1 MGTAKH
7 IKRVKRI
14 GELRELIRRH
24 DYLYYVNDK
33 PEIAD
38 AAYDKLLRELT
49 ELERAHPELATSDSP
64 TERVGGKVQSAFGE
78 VTHLA
83 PMLSLESLMS
93 ADEVLEF
100 GKRVE
105 KGGVSDPSYMAEPKF
120 DGLSVELVYTGGRF
134 ERGSTRGDG
143 TTGENVTENLKT
155 IRSLPLRLFSEARDL
170 PETLAVRAEAIMR
183 VGEFE
188 SLNRRMIELG
198 KEPFANPRNA
208 AAGSLRQLDPGITAS
223 RPLDLFAYEVMHVIH
238 GGGGAALG
246 SQSASLRA
254 LSEWGFRVEKSSRL
268 CETLDEVVAYHNE
281 LEAKRDELDYEL
293 DGVVVKVDR
302 HDQQAELG
310 ARSRTPRWAVA
321 FKFKPRQELT
331 DVVDIAVQVGR
342 TGKLTPVALLRPVDV
357 SGVTVSRA
365 TLHNQDEVLRKDV
378 RVGDRVR
385 IQRAGDVIPEVV
397 EVLPAGRRRRA
408 EPFRMPAVCPVSGS
422 PVVAKGANHYC
433 TGGWACRAQ
442 QTGRIQHFASK
453 GAMEIEFLGEKTVA
467 QFVEGGLV
475 HDLAD
480 LYNLTRDDLLPLEG
494 FAEKSADNLVAAI
507 EASKHASLDR
517 FVYALGIPNVG
528 RHVAK
533 VLATH
538 FGALD
543 ALMAASEEEL
553 VAVHEVGE
561 EVARSV
567 VDYFVDARNRSV
579 IENMKAQGLDLV
591 WEASGVERTL
601 AGAKIVITGTL
612 EELGR
617 DEAKKLVEE
626 RGGRVTSSVS
636 KNTSFVVV
644 GANPGSKAEKA
655 KELGVKVLSE
665 KDFLAL
671 VRD

>member
-1 MGTAKH
+1 MSAA
-7 IKRVKRI
+7 KRI
-14 GELRELIRRH
+14 DELRDLIRRH
-24 DYLYYVNDK
+24 DYLYYVKDE
-33 PEIAD
+33 PDIAD
-38 AAYDKLLRELT
+38 AAYDKLLRELM
-49 ELERAHPELATSDSP
+49 ELERGHPELATSDSP
-64 TERVGGKVQSAFGE
+64 TERVGGKVQSVFGE
-78 VTHLA
+78 VAHLA

-105 KGGVSDPSYMAEPKF
+105 KGGVTDASYMAEPKF
-120 DGLSVELVYTGGRF
+120 DGLSVELVYTRGRF

-155 IRSLPLRLFSEARDL
+155 IRSLPLRLFSEVRDV

-188 SLNRRMIELG
+188 NLNRRMIELG

-223 RPLDLFAYEVMHVIH
+223 RPLDLFAYDVMHVIH
-238 GGGGAALG
+238 GRGEALG
-246 SQSASLRA
+246 SQSTSLRA
-254 LSEWGFRVEKSSRL
+254 LSEWGFRVENSSRL
-268 CETLDEVVAYHNE
+268 CETLEEVVAYHDE
-281 LEAKRDELDYEL
+281 LEDKRDELDYEL

-321 FKFKPRQELT
+321 FKFKPRQEIT

-397 EVLPAGRRRRA
+397 EVLLQGRKPRA
-408 EPFRMPAVCPVSGS
+408 EPFRMPEVCPVSQS

-433 TGGWACRAQ
+433 TGGWVCRAQ

-453 GAMEIEFLGEKTVA
+453 GAMEIEFLGEKTVV

-480 LYNLTRDDLLPLEG
+480 LYRLTRDDLLPLEG

-507 EASKHASLDR
+507 EASKHAGLDR

-528 RHVAK
+528 QHVAK

-543 ALMAASEEEL
+543 ALMAAREEEL

-567 VDYFVDARNRSV
+567 VDYFGDEGNRSV
-579 IENMKAQGLDLV
+579 IENMKAQGLELV
-591 WEASGVERTL
+591 WEASQVERTL
-601 AGAKIVITGTL
+601 EGAKIVITGTL
-612 EELGR
+612 EALGR

-644 GANPGSKAEKA
+644 GENPGSKAEKA
-655 KELGVKVLSE
+655 EKLGVKVLSE
-665 KDFLAL
+665 TDFLAL
-671 VRD
+671 VREAE

>member
-1 MGTAKH
+1 MA
-7 IKRVKRI
+7 KRVKRI

-38 AAYDKLLRELT
+38 AAYDKLLRELI
-49 ELERAHPELATSDSP
+49 ELEQKHPELATSDSP
-64 TERVGGKVQSAFGE
+64 TQRVGGKVQSVFGE

-100 GKRVE
+100 GERVA
-105 KGGVSDPSYMAEPKF
+105 KGGVSNPSYMAEPKF
-120 DGLSVELVYTGGRF
+120 DGLSVELVYANGRF

-155 IRSLPLRLFSEARDL
+155 IRSLPLRLFSEVRDV

-188 SLNRRMIELG
+188 DLNRRMIELG

-223 RPLDLFAYEVMHVIH
+223 RPLDLFAYEVMHVIP
-238 GGGGAALG
+238 GAAAALG
-246 SQSASLRA
+246 SQSATLRA

-268 CETLDEVVAYHNE
+268 CESLDEVVAYHDE
-281 LEAKRDELDYEL
+281 LEAERDELDYEL

-302 HDQQAELG
+302 YDQQAELG

-321 FKFKPRQELT
+321 FKFKPRQEIT
-331 DVVDIAVQVGR
+331 DVVDIVVQVGR

-397 EVLPAGRRRRA
+397 EVLPEGRKAGA
-408 EPFRMPAVCPVSGS
+408 EPFRMPEVCPVSGS
-422 PVVAKGANHYC
+422 PIVAKGANHYC

-480 LYNLTRDDLLPLEG
+480 LYKLTRDDLLPLEG

-507 EASKHASLDR
+507 DTSKHAGLDR

-553 VAVHEVGE
+553 VAIHEVGE
-561 EVARSV
+561 EVARGV
-567 VDYFVDARNRSV
+567 VDYFGDARNRSV

-591 WEASGVERTL
+591 WEASGLERTL

-612 EELGR
+612 EALGR

-644 GANPGSKAEKA
+644 GENPGSKAEKA